1 MIRKLY
7 DWVMGLAAHPRAGA
21 ALFAIAFVES
31 SFFPIPPHAML
42 IPMVLA
48 NRDRWLVYA
57 LLATVGSVL
66 GGLFGYVIGAFLF
79 ESVGAPVLSAYG
91 AMEKFE
97 AFKSQYN
104 AAGGWIVFTFGVTPF
119 PYKVVTIAS
128 GATGL
133 DLGIFTIASVAARGL
148 IFTVIAGLLYFFGAP
163 IRAFIEKRLGLLTFL
178 FVALVIGG
186 FIAVKYLI

>member
-7 DWVMGLAAHPRAGA
+7 DWVMGLAAHPRAGL

-48 NRDRWLVYA
+48 NRERWLVYA
-57 LLATVGSVL
+57 AVATVGSVL

-79 ESVGAPVLSAYG
+79 DSVGAPVLSAYG

-97 AFKSQYN
+97 TFKEQYN

-133 DLGIFTIASVAARGL
+133 DLGVFTLASVASRGL
-148 IFTVIAGLLYFFGAP
+148 IFTVIAALLYVFGAP

-186 FIAVKYLI
+186 FIALKYLV